1 MPVVAAARIRIGADS
16 RRMLDP
22 ALEIPAAHAQA
33 GEDRQNRADDDPTIH
48 AAPVGQAYLVKPF
61 DDKPLLDRI
70 ARVGEP
76 SPCQQ
81 DRDENAHSAAAAGN
95 LGAIGPLQII
105 RTRAPNPANLAEMET
120 SSRVIAVLQKSLM
133 LDPERFTPTALLVDD
148 LGVSSLDRFEL
159 LMDLED
165 EFKIEMDETEL
176 VTVRTVGD
184 LTAYIKT
191 RMAA

>member
-1 MPVVAAARIRIGADS
+1 
-16 RRMLDP
+16 
-22 ALEIPAAHAQA
+22 
-33 GEDRQNRADDDPTIH
+33 
-48 AAPVGQAYLVKPF
+48 
-61 DDKPLLDRI
+61 
-70 ARVGEP
+70 
-76 SPCQQ
+76 
-81 DRDENAHSAAAAGN
+81 
-95 LGAIGPLQII
+95 
-105 RTRAPNPANLAEMET
+105 MET
-120 SSRVIAVLQKSLM
+120 STRVIAVLQKSLM
-133 LDPERFTPTALLVDD
+133 LDRERFTPTALLVDD

>member
-1 MPVVAAARIRIGADS
+1 
-16 RRMLDP
+16 
-22 ALEIPAAHAQA
+22 
-33 GEDRQNRADDDPTIH
+33 
-48 AAPVGQAYLVKPF
+48 
-61 DDKPLLDRI
+61 
-70 ARVGEP
+70 
-76 SPCQQ
+76 
-81 DRDENAHSAAAAGN
+81 
-95 LGAIGPLQII
+95 
-105 RTRAPNPANLAEMET
+105 MET

-133 LDPERFTPTALLVDD
+133 LDRERFTPTALLVDD

>member
-1 MPVVAAARIRIGADS
+1 
-16 RRMLDP
+16 
-22 ALEIPAAHAQA
+22 
-33 GEDRQNRADDDPTIH
+33 
-48 AAPVGQAYLVKPF
+48 
-61 DDKPLLDRI
+61 
-70 ARVGEP
+70 
-76 SPCQQ
+76 
-81 DRDENAHSAAAAGN
+81 
-95 LGAIGPLQII
+95 
-105 RTRAPNPANLAEMET
+105 MET

-133 LDPERFTPTALLVDD
+133 LDPERFTATALLVDD

-184 LTAYIKT
+184 LTDYIKT